1 MKKIFAAAVTIAM
14 TVTLNAQNIAGAPST
29 PTHGGGMSAGKVSY
43 SDLSFT
49 QGANKIELS
58 DGSSIQ
64 FDLRNDKFSNVV
76 LVRAD
81 KSRGILINTAGATGG
96 PTTGGCKY
104 PLPDACF
111 ATADK
116 NIGMCICKP
125 TNLTSNQYGVSLLL
139 PAGIRVVPPTGTA
152 MKITLEDVLISSVK
166 PKEGQN
172 TIPVPN
178 GRGTIKFVK
187 RDGKISDV
195 VFTDAAGKSTKL
207 NPVQPGTNGAPQPS
221 CKFPIPDACF
231 GTADKNIGMCMCK
244 PTNLS
249 NGNEEVN
256 IGLLLPAVQKVR
268 EAAAH

>member
-1 MKKIFAAAVTIAM
+1 MKKIFAAAVTIAIAIS
-14 TVTLNAQNIAGAPST
+14 VNAQIAGGPTTS
-29 PTHGGGMSAGKVSY
+29 THGSGGGTGKVSLN
-43 SDLSFT
+43 DFHFV
-49 QGANKIELS
+49 QGANKIQLT

-64 FDLRNDKFSNVV
+64 FDRRDDKFLNVFYID
-76 LVRAD
+76 AAG
-81 KSRGILINTAGATGG
+81 KKTAMAATPNATGG

-125 TNLTSNQYGVSLLL
+125 TNLTSNQYGVTFLL
-139 PAGIRVVPPTGTA
+139 PAAIRVKPQEGTA
-152 MKITLEDVLISSVK
+152 LTYELENVLISSVK
-166 PKEGQN
+166 PKEGNN
-172 TIPVPN
+172 TVPVPN

-187 RDGKISDV
+187 RGDKISDV
-195 VFTDAAGKSTKL
+195 VFTDAAGKSTRL
-207 NPVQPGTNGAPQPS
+207 NPAQPGTNGAPSPS

>member
-1 MKKIFAAAVTIAM
+1 MKKIFAAAATIAIAITM
-14 TVTLNAQNIAGAPST
+14 NAQNIAGTQST
-29 PTHGGGMSAGKVSY
+29 PTHGSGMSAGKVSY

-49 QGANKIELS
+49 QGANKIQLT

-64 FDLRNDKFSNVV
+64 FDRRDDKFNNVFYV
-76 LVRAD
+76 DATG
-81 KSRGILINTAGATGG
+81 KKTAMTATPNATGG
-96 PTTGGCKY
+96 PATGGCKY

-125 TNLTSNQYGVSLLL
+125 TNLTSNQYGVNLLL
-139 PAGIRVVPPTGTA
+139 PAAIRVKPQTGTA
-152 MKITLEDVLISSVK
+152 LVVTMEDVLISSVK
-166 PKEGQN
+166 PKEGSN
-172 TIPVPN
+172 TVPVPN
-178 GRGTIKFVK
+178 GRGTIRFVK
-187 RDGKISDV
+187 RGDKISDV
-195 VFTDAAGKSTKL
+195 VFTDAAGKATRL

-249 NGNEEVN
+249 SGNEEVN

-268 EAAAH
+268 EAAN

>member
-1 MKKIFAAAVTIAM
+1 MKKIFAIAVTIAM
-14 TVTLNAQNIAGAPST
+14 TVTLNAQNIAGTQSG
-29 PTHGGGMSAGKVSY
+29 PTHGGGGTSAGKVSY

-49 QGANKIELS
+49 QGTNKIQLS
-58 DGSSIQ
+58 DGSFIQ
-64 FDLRNDKFSNVV
+64 FDRRDDKFSNVV

-81 KSRGILINTAGATGG
+81 RSRGILINTAGATGG
-96 PTTGGCKY
+96 PSAGGCKY

-139 PAGIRVVPPTGTA
+139 PAGVRVQEPVGTA
-152 MKITLEDVLISSVK
+152 MQVTMKDIMISSVK
-166 PKEGQN
+166 PKEGNN
-172 TIPVPN
+172 TVQVPD
-178 GRGTIKFVK
+178 GMGTIKFVK
-187 RDGKISDV
+187 RGEKISDV
-195 VFTDAAGKSTKL
+195 IFTDAAGKTTRL
-207 NPVQPGTNGAPQPS
+207 VPVQPGTNGAPKPS

-244 PTNLS
+244 PTNIS
-249 NGNEEVN
+249 NGNDEVT

-268 EAAAH
+268 EAAN